1 MIPALLPKQLTTCPD
16 FLNFS
21 TCSLVKLVPS
31 STDPPELVIMLIK
44 YRKYLFVSIL
54 TWEMLDLV
62 KVYIPIVTLQGCSKG
77 GGRGAAAP
85 PQILADQLTL
95 SQPGGTDYAHLIT
108 TGTPGFSDLPTALN
122 RWSSDSFDINTIV
135 IFQSKFVSKS

>member
-62 KVYIPIVTLQGCSKG
+62 KVYDQSIASTKTKYIKLNTKTQFFLNNIRLLYTLLFLVAPVKG
-77 GGRGAAAP
+77 
-85 PQILADQLTL
+85 LA
-95 SQPGGTDYAHLIT
+95 SQ
-108 TGTPGFSDLPTALN
+108 S
-122 RWSSDSFDINTIV
+122 V
-135 IFQSKFVSKS
+135 

>member
-54 TWEMLDLV
+54 TWEMLGLCFVHPIFCFWFLV
-62 KVYIPIVTLQGCSKG
+62 TFGNEVTKIRKYYVIFVYILQGKMG
-77 GGRGAAAP
+77 KTEKKER
-85 PQILADQLTL
+85 
-95 SQPGGTDYAHLIT
+95 
-108 TGTPGFSDLPTALN
+108 
-122 RWSSDSFDINTIV
+122 
-135 IFQSKFVSKS
+135 KSRN